1 MHARRLLAA
10 LLLALPASANAQER
24 YIPLEL
30 ILGAQW
36 DGQQQIAYPQGAFA
50 EFVATTPSTWT
61 GPRPWQH
68 PKTGETLTVYD
79 RSRASQRSK
88 VDQVFA
94 IRRDASAIGR
104 VADSRYGIDAC
115 DREGKYPLGLWR
127 QGESRTFDY
136 RCWYGN
142 ADRARRATIEIPKID
157 YDCGQAHC
165 LEIRWTYSDPVDGRQ
180 LDRREYVFAPER
192 GLVALR

>member
-1 MHARRLLAA
+1 LV
-10 LLLALPASANAQER
+10 ANA
-24 YIPLEL
+24 
-30 ILGAQW
+30 
-36 DGQQQIAYPQGAFA
+36 
-50 EFVATTPSTWT
+50 PSTWI
-61 GPRPWQH
+61 GPRQWQH

-79 RSRASQRSK
+79 RSRASQRGK
-88 VDQVFA
+88 VDQIFA
-94 IRRDASAIGR
+94 VRRDAGAIGR

-115 DREGKYPLGLWR
+115 DQEGKYPLGLWR

-136 RCWYGN
+136 TCWYGS
-142 ADRARRATIEIPKID
+142 AARARRSVIEVLRID

-165 LEIRWTYSDPVDGRQ
+165 LEIRWTHSDPADGRQ